1 MTNPQVAATIEKP
14 SPYLIRLELYEGP
27 LDLLLHLI
35 KENKMDIHDIQIAL
49 ITEQYLQVLDMMQE
63 LNLEIAGEF
72 LVMAA
77 TLAHI
82 KSKVLLPPEPSEA
95 DPEEEGKDPREELIR
110 RLLEYQK
117 YKNAAEQ
124 LNARPHLGRDVFSR
138 ESTLRSAMLKEMP
151 RELAEISIFKL
162 VEAFHGILKQL
173 SLEKPHQ
180 INLEPLHIR
189 ECVDDIVTKIRTSS
203 DGAIRFIDIFDKKT
217 SRKRIVV
224 TFLAL
229 LDLIRRGA
237 IKIYQ
242 SESFSDIQLI
252 GSKDL
257 YGDWKYDGRD
267 EYDDP
272 AAEPQVGS

>member
-1 MTNPQVAATIEKP
+1 MTTDAAEAVPYDKT
-14 SPYLIRLELYEGP
+14 SPYLVRLELFEGP

-35 KENKMDIHDIQIAL
+35 KENKMDIHNIQIAL
-49 ITEQYLQVLDMMQE
+49 VTEQYLQYLEMMKD
-63 LNLEIAGEF
+63 LNLEVAGEF

-82 KSKVLLPPEPSEA
+82 KSKVLLPPEPSEE

-117 YKNAAEQ
+117 YKQAAEQ
-124 LNARPHLGRDVFSR
+124 LGAMPHLGRDVFSR
-138 ESTLRSAMLKEMP
+138 ESNLRAAELADVP

-162 VEAFHGILKQL
+162 VDAFHKVLRQL
-173 SLEKPHQ
+173 ELEKPHQ
-180 INLEPLHIR
+180 VKLEPLHIR
-189 ECVDDIVTKIRTSS
+189 ECVDDIVSQIKASREGSV
-203 DGAIRFIDIFDKKT
+203 RFIDLFDRQS

-242 SESFSDIQLI
+242 SDTFSDIQVI
-252 GSKDL
+252 GTKDI
-257 YGDWKYDGRD
+257 YGDWKYDGVD
-267 EYDDP
+267 EYADH
-272 AAEPQVGS
+272 AEPQVGS